1 MIAALPRSST
11 GCATVQS
18 NNYKVSY
25 CCEEC
30 RDAGWHDYHRFEC
43 RVLNHLLSAKELSK
57 MALLVYRTAVSA
69 YGGVDSTKPE
79 DNVASENDRKVTKNY
94 SAQLLDL
101 TSTESEGKSQVHALL
116 NNVSTTQRL
125 PFLSNDYA
133 SVYGQVTNS
142 CSRTP
147 ADLLKRTTSAFFLM
161 RCFSHIAPNT
171 VNEVEMTTTL
181 LRHLQSCSC
190 NAYQITEQILID
202 GDVRNATENE
212 LGGGVYPTISLCNH
226 SCNPNVVR
234 NSNGKT
240 CIVRAIRPIKKGEEI
255 LDNYG
260 PHFLSNNFDERQKD
274 LHTQYFFECNC
285 KACSEKWPT
294 VDKLQL
300 QVTQYKC
307 IHCSVNIGSNLSKLK
322 ICFNCKKK
330 CDYGKIAKRLQ
341 VVSGEYKRAL
351 EDLLQGRL
359 HECLRTCIE
368 YCDVMDRVVIH
379 PNKQFV
385 KCQQAVTLCWSLLGN
400 TSTQK

>member
-1 MIAALPRSST
+1 
-11 GCATVQS
+11 
-18 NNYKVSY
+18 
-25 CCEEC
+25 
-30 RDAGWHDYHRFEC
+30 
-43 RVLNHLLSAKELSK
+43 
-57 MALLVYRTAVSA
+57 MALLVYRTAATA
-69 YGGVDSTKPE
+69 YGGVGSTKPE
-79 DNVASENDRKVTKNY
+79 DNVASGKDTKVTKHY
-94 SAQLLDL
+94 SAQQLDS
-101 TSTESEGKSQVHALL
+101 TSTEQEACTLL
-116 NNVSTTQRL
+116 NSVNTTQRF

-161 RCFSHIAPNT
+161 RCFSHIAPNM

-202 GDVRNATENE
+202 GNPRSAEENE
-212 LGGGVYPTISLCNH
+212 LGGAVYPTISLCNH
-226 SCNPNVVR
+226 SCSPNVVR
-234 NSNGKT
+234 HSNGKT

-260 PHFLSNNFDERQKD
+260 PHFLSNNLDERHKD
-274 LHTQYFFECNC
+274 LHTQYFFKCNC
-285 KACSEKWPT
+285 KACSDKWPT
-294 VDKLQL
+294 VDKLQF

-307 IHCSVNIGSNLSKLK
+307 IHCSVNIGCNLSKLK

-341 VVSGEYKRAL
+341 ILSGEYKRAL

-385 KCQQAVTLCWSLLGN
+385 NCQQAVTLCWSLLGN